1 MYELL
6 TAVFFA
12 IFGMS
17 VYGMFRYG
25 FNIVFV
31 YICLFSLLV
40 VVWGAAA
47 VIKEKKESEKDEQD
61 R

>member
-1 MYELL
+1 MYGTL
-6 TAVFFA
+6 TRHFA

-17 VYGMFRYG
+17 VYGMLRYG